1 MSSYITFTFGLL
13 TGLITGFIAIAW
25 LKAKYQA
32 LEARIEALH
41 ENILSSQE
49 ALATQQNENISL
61 IKTIAKLEAEKVSLE
76 KNLVSHQEKDKERG
90 EKLSLQFNKLA
101 NELLKQGSEK
111 LVIENKTQIESLL
124 VPLKEKI
131 VTFERQITRTHE
143 ETLARNI
150 ALRTE
155 LKKIEDLNLQ
165 ITQEAKN
172 LTNAIKGDNKVQ
184 GNWGEFILES
194 LLEKSGLV
202 KDREY
207 FIQEAFITS
216 EGKRYRPDVVIKL
229 PDGKNIVIDAKVSL
243 VNYEKCCNEEDPQ
256 EQKIYAKKHVH
267 SIKTHIK
274 DLSKKNY
281 AQEYD
286 LKGLDFVLMFI
297 PIEPAYLLAVK
308 HETELF
314 QEAYQKNI
322 VLVTP
327 STLMGLLRMIE
338 HTWKTDNQNKNALEI
353 ARYSGDLFDK
363 FVSFT
368 ENIKKV
374 GNQLNTTQK
383 TYETAIKQLS
393 EGKGNLIDKVQR
405 LKTLGARTNKTLLS
419 P

>member
-1 MSSYITFTFGLL
+1 MSSYTTFTFGFLA
-13 TGLITGFIAIAW
+13 GLIIAFIGLAW
-25 LKAKYQA
+25 LKAKHQV
-32 LEARIEALH
+32 LEARIKTLQENLH
-41 ENILSSQE
+41 SNQVTLE
-49 ALATQQNENISL
+49 TQQKQSITR
-61 IKTIAKLEAEKVSLE
+61 IKTIATLEAEKTSLE
-76 KNLVSHQEKDKERG
+76 KNLAAHQEKDKERA

-131 VTFERQITRTHE
+131 IAFEKQITRTHE

-155 LKKIEDLNLQ
+155 LKKIEELNLQ

-172 LTNAIKGDNKVQ
+172 LANAIKGDNKMQ
-184 GNWGEFILES
+184 GNWGEFILER
-194 LLEKSGLV
+194 LLEDSGLE

-207 FIQEAFITS
+207 IIQESFITS
-216 EGKRYRPDVVIKL
+216 EGKRYRPDVVVKL
-229 PDGKNIVIDAKVSL
+229 PDEKNIVIDAKVSL
-243 VNYEKCCNEEDPQ
+243 VHYEKCCNAEDPQ
-256 EQKIYAKKHVH
+256 EQKIYAKKHVQ

-308 HETELF
+308 HEPGLF
-314 QEAYQKNI
+314 QEAYEKNI

-338 HTWKTDNQNKNALEI
+338 HTWKTENQNKNALEI
-353 ARYSGDLFDK
+353 ARRSGDLFDK

-368 ENIKKV
+368 ENIKKI
-374 GNQLNTTQK
+374 GSQLNTTQK

-405 LKTLGARTNKTLLS
+405 LKLLGARTNKTLRS
-419 P
+419 